1 MNAFI
6 ELLEKVGADANNPE
20 HKSLFWIISQNK
32 TFYKRAQEIYD
43 FEANTIIPECLVE
56 DSFSASEKA
65 MLRLAFNLFNGLM
78 SHNNDVADIFS
89 VLDDHNFEICIEA
102 IRIRFSKQRDDIK

>member
-1 MNAFI
+1 MNAFN
-6 ELLEKVGADANNPE
+6 ELLDKVGADANNPE

-32 TFYKRAQEIYD
+32 TFYKRANQIYD
-43 FEANTIIPECLVE
+43 FNTNTILPECLVE
-56 DSFSASEKA
+56 ETFSTSEKA
-65 MLRLAFNLFNGLM
+65 MLRLAFNLYNGLM

-102 IRIRFSKQRDDIK
+102 IRKRFSKEKIV